1 MQQQTALATT
11 ATPPHIYPIRY
22 NKRKTR
28 NIFKKLDTICGM
40 TDVQNYNPLLCRLFA
55 LNSDNYNIITLDHP
69 WVITDVYPAPPP
81 SVTEDDDSL
90 GSDPMKDNFIEC
102 ALTYMAGTGTGTE
115 KQKTIRKEIFA
126 KFVPLVNVSDYVC
139 GKFMGEPHKL
149 ALPTFAPSNIQDIAT
164 LQAYDKNHV
173 AYTDNFFVYLS
184 GLLHSKGFV
193 NGVEYYGS
201 FVGNKRDFKYNIT
214 DEFDNLYDNKK
225 FRKYN
230 GVLYNMDEFDY
241 LFHDQLVPI
250 DDTVIALNDVFSD
263 FDDDDD
269 NETHSRDEL
278 DKEAEQAD
286 IEEQAEKEKEKEEEK
301 EEEEDGNTP
310 SSNDDDAPSSNSN
323 SNTES
328 ETETDISFEDIYI
341 TIPSYPVQM
350 ICMEAFEDTL
360 ETTVFE
366 ETIKYDTPQEQKQWF
381 AMLMQIIMTLIT
393 YQRCFEFTHNDLHT
407 NNVMYIPTEQPYL
420 YYTYAGKH
428 YRVPTYGRIYKIIDF
443 GRAIYTFNHQRYCSN
458 EYAREGGA
466 ETLYNTEPYYLPDKP
481 RIDPNYGFDLTRLA
495 TTLFDFVL
503 TKEDDHICNAD
514 TIEQCTNPVKRLVA
528 EWCLDDRGKNVLFKS
543 SGIERYPD
551 FKLYKMIVRTA
562 HAHTPDA
569 QLVRP
574 EFSQFEIDDVAMRKI
589 RARVAQH
596 GVLLLGHTIL
606 GDRRGA
612 QRSAGIGKIK
622 YSTAVPVIMDIDRLI
637 EEFRGPAAVMSR

>member
-1 MQQQTALATT
+1 MQQQTATT
-11 ATPPHIYPIRY
+11 PHIYPIRY

-28 NIFKKLDTICGM
+28 AIFEKLDKICGLA
-40 TDVQNYNPLLCRLFA
+40 DAQNYNPLLCRLFA
-55 LNSDNYNIITLDHP
+55 LNKDNYNIITLDNP

-81 SVTEDDDSL
+81 SEASAEGDDESSL
-90 GSDPMKDNFIEC
+90 GPDPMEDNFIEC
-102 ALTYMAGTGTGTE
+102 ALTCAKAE

-126 KFVPLVNVSDYVC
+126 KFVPLVNVIDYAC
-139 GKFMGEPHKL
+139 GKFIGEPHKM
-149 ALPTFAPSNIQDIAT
+149 ALPTFESPAT
-164 LQAYDKNHV
+164 SPVALASHDKNHV

-201 FVGNKRDFKYNIT
+201 FVGNKRNFKYNIT
-214 DEFDNLYDNKK
+214 TDFDDLYENKK

-230 GVLYNMDEFDY
+230 GVLYTMDEFDY

-250 DDTVIALNDVFSD
+250 DDTVIALGDVFSD
-263 FDDDDD
+263 FGDDIESGEDAAAAAAAPTE
-269 NETHSRDEL
+269 ETDEKA
-278 DKEAEQAD
+278 DAEAEVVVD
-286 IEEQAEKEKEKEEEK
+286 
-301 EEEEDGNTP
+301 EDSQSQP
-310 SSNDDDAPSSNSN
+310 
-323 SNTES
+323 S
-328 ETETDISFEDIYI
+328 ETDTDMSFEDIYI

-360 ETTVFE
+360 ESTVFD
-366 ETIKYDTPQEQKQWF
+366 ETIKYETPQEQTQWF

-393 YQRCFEFTHNDLHT
+393 YQHCFEFTHNDLHT
-407 NNVMYIPTEQPYL
+407 NNVMYIPTDQSYL
-420 YYTYAGKH
+420 YYTYEGKH

-458 EYAREGGA
+458 EYAREGFA
-466 ETLYNTEPYYLPDKP
+466 ETLYNTEPYYIPDKP

-503 TKEDDHICNAD
+503 TEEDDHICNAE
-514 TIEQCTNPVKRLVA
+514 TIEQCTNPVKRLIA

-543 SGIERYPD
+543 SGVERYPD

-574 EFSQFEIDDVAMRKI
+574 EFAQFEIDDVAIRKI
-589 RARVAQH
+589 RARAAQAAAA
-596 GVLLLGHTIL
+596 GGGGKVK
-606 GDRRGA
+606 
-612 QRSAGIGKIK
+612 RSA
-622 YSTAVPVIMDIDRLI
+622 APAPAIMDIDRLI
-637 EEFRGPAAVMSR
+637 EEFRGAAVPPIC